1 MSTYE
6 MDLQKRIFADN
17 LRKYLERAEKTQ
29 TDLQKFM
36 GVSSSTV
43 SDWMHGAKMPRMD
56 KVQSICNWLGIQ
68 KSDLLEEKND
78 TEGYYVNPETAKV
91 AQEIL
96 DNKEL
101 SMLFDVSRDI
111 SPEDLKVVYQ
121 MVLALKRKE
130 QGD

>member
-1 MSTYE
+1 MGNFANVFKQLRIEKGFTQEQLANALGISRSAVGMYE
-6 MDLQKRIFADN
+6 SGKRIPDSEDLEKFADFFN
-17 LRKYLERAEKTQ
+17 VDIDYLLGRSQ
-29 TDLQKFM
+29 Q
-36 GVSSSTV
+36 ST
-43 SDWMHGAKMPRMD
+43 
-56 KVQSICNWLGIQ
+56 
-68 KSDLLEEKND
+68 
-78 TEGYYVNPETAKV
+78 YYVNPETAKV

-101 SMLFDVSRDI
+101 SMLFDVSKDI

>member
-1 MSTYE
+1 